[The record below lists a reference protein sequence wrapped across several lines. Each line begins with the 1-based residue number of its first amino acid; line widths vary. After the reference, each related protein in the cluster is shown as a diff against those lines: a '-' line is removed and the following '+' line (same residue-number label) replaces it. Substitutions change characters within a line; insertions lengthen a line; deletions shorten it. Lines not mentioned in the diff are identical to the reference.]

1 MVDLAVNQI
10 FEKKLNKVTQ
20 SLSLDGLFYVF
31 IMKGVFIMM
40 TINEVRNIKIGD
52 TVVFNGGNSAVVME
66 IQVFDDGHTEYVLKD
81 SIGMAHHYDEGH
93 ISRCACGSYRCEPKF
108 LLLDNGRVNKQKL
121 IKTDYTD
128 YCKHDIARTKEM
140 YRQMLNAR
148 YGIGTASLLPD
159 IDDVIFSGPATV
171 VKWKDG
177 TKTVVKCAKNDNFD
191 PEKGLAM
198 AIAKKALGNK
208 GNYYETIRKWMHPGI
223 IVLKTFTVKSNG
235 VETEINKVSSDD
247 IIKIINT
254 GKPDGN
260 FYCYS
265 KKEKKYI
272 AVDNEEGD
280 VWTESFEDKKS
291 CFDWLEHKEK
301 TV

>member
-1 MVDLAVNQI
+1 
-10 FEKKLNKVTQ
+10 
-20 SLSLDGLFYVF
+20 
-31 IMKGVFIMM
+31 MM
-40 TINEVRNIKIGD
+40 TINEVRELKVGD
-52 TVVFNGGNSAVVME
+52 TVVFNGGHSAIVME
-66 IQVFDDGHTEYVLKD
+66 IQAFGNGSIEYVLKD
-81 SIGMAHHYDEGH
+81 ALEKAFHYNDVD

-121 IKTDYTD
+121 IKNVVEPSPMIGGHPGGVITYSTGTDYTD
-128 YCKHDIARTKEM
+128 YCKYNVMRTKEM
-140 YRQMLNAR
+140 YKQMLNAR

-177 TKTVVKCAKNDNFD
+177 TKTVVKCNKGENFD
-191 PEKGLAM
+191 PEKGLVI
-198 AIAKKALGNK
+198 AITKKALGNK
-208 GNYYETIRKWMHPGI
+208 GNYYETIRKWMHPGVT
-223 IVLKTFTVKSNG
+223 VLKTITVKSNG

-272 AVDNEEGD
+272 AVDNTTGEAF
-280 VWTESFEDKKS
+280 TESFKDKKS
-291 CFDWLEHKEK
+291 CLDWLANKEK

>member
-1 MVDLAVNQI
+1 
-10 FEKKLNKVTQ
+10 
-20 SLSLDGLFYVF
+20 
-31 IMKGVFIMM
+31 MM
-40 TINEVRNIKIGD
+40 TINEVREIKIGD
-52 TVVFNGGNSAVVME
+52 TVFFNGGNSAVVMD
-66 IQVFDDGHTEYVLKD
+66 IQVFDDDCHVEYVLKD
-81 SIGMAHHYDEGH
+81 SLGMAHHYDEGQ
-93 ISRCACGSYRCEPKF
+93 ISHFACGCCH
-108 LLLDNGRVNKQKL
+108 GIVNKQKL

-128 YCKHDIARTKEM
+128 YCKHDIECTKEM
-140 YRQMLNAR
+140 YKQIVNAK
-148 YGIGTASLLPD
+148 YGIGTARMLPE
-159 IDDVIFSGPATV
+159 IADVIFGGPATIIQ
-171 VKWKDG
+171 WKDG

-191 PEKGLAM
+191 TEKGLAM

-208 GNYYETIRKWMHPGI
+208 GNYYETIKKWMHPGI
-223 IVLKTFTVKSNG
+223 TVLKTITVKSNG
-235 VETEINKVSSDD
+235 VETEINKVSYDD
-247 IIKIINT
+247 IVKIINT

-272 AVDNEEGD
+272 AVDNQEGD

>member
-1 MVDLAVNQI
+1 
-10 FEKKLNKVTQ
+10 
-20 SLSLDGLFYVF
+20 
-31 IMKGVFIMM
+31 MM
-40 TINEVRNIKIGD
+40 TINEVRELKVGD
-52 TVVFNGGNSAVVME
+52 TVVFNGGHSAIVME
-66 IQVFDDGHTEYVLKD
+66 IQAFGNGRIEYVLKD
-81 SIGMAHHYDEGH
+81 ALEKAFHYNDVD

-121 IKTDYTD
+121 IKNVVEPSPMIGGHPGGVITYSTGTDYTD
-128 YCKHDIARTKEM
+128 YCKYNVMRTKEM
-140 YRQMLNAR
+140 YKQMLNAR

-177 TKTVVKCAKNDNFD
+177 TKTVVKCNKGENFD
-191 PEKGLAM
+191 PEKGLVI
-198 AIAKKALGNK
+198 AITKKALGNK
-208 GNYYETIRKWMHPGI
+208 GNYYETIRKWMHPGVT
-223 IVLKTFTVKSNG
+223 VLKTITVKSNG

-272 AVDNEEGD
+272 AVDSTTGD
-280 VWTESFEDKKS
+280 AWTESFKDKKS
-291 CFDWLEHKEK
+291 CLDWLANKEK

>member
-1 MVDLAVNQI
+1 
-10 FEKKLNKVTQ
+10 
-20 SLSLDGLFYVF
+20 
-31 IMKGVFIMM
+31 MM
-40 TINEVRNIKIGD
+40 TINEVRELKVGD
-52 TVVFNGGNSAVVME
+52 TVVFNGGHSAIVME
-66 IQVFDDGHTEYVLKD
+66 IQAFGNGRIEYVLKD
-81 SIGMAHHYDEGH
+81 ALEKAFHYNDVD

-121 IKTDYTD
+121 IKNVVEPSPMIGGHPGGVITYSTGTDYTD
-128 YCKHDIARTKEM
+128 YCKYNVMRTKEM
-140 YRQMLNAR
+140 YKQMLNAR

-177 TKTVVKCAKNDNFD
+177 TKTVVKCNKGENFD
-191 PEKGLAM
+191 PEKGLVI
-198 AIAKKALGNK
+198 AITKKALGNK
-208 GNYYETIRKWMHPGI
+208 GNYYETIRKWMHPGVT
-223 IVLKTFTVKSNG
+223 VLKTITVKSNG

-272 AVDNEEGD
+272 AVDNTTGEAF
-280 VWTESFEDKKS
+280 TESFKDKKS
-291 CFDWLEHKEK
+291 YLDWLANKEK

>member
-1 MVDLAVNQI
+1 
-10 FEKKLNKVTQ
+10 
-20 SLSLDGLFYVF
+20 
-31 IMKGVFIMM
+31 MM
-40 TINEVRNIKIGD
+40 TINEVRELKIGD
-52 TVVFNGGNSAVVME
+52 TVVFNGGNSAIVME
-66 IQVFDDGHTEYVLKD
+66 IQVFGNGRIEYVLKD
-81 SIGMAHHYDEGH
+81 SIGMAHHYTDVD
-93 ISRCACGSYRCEPKF
+93 ISHCACGSYRCEPKF

-128 YCKHDIARTKEM
+128 YCKYDVMRTKEM

-177 TKTVVKCAKNDNFD
+177 TKTVVKCTKNDNFD

-223 IVLKTFTVKSNG
+223 TVLKTFTVKSNG

-247 IIKIINT
+247 IVKIINT
-254 GKPDGN
+254 RKPDGN

>member
-1 MVDLAVNQI
+1 
-10 FEKKLNKVTQ
+10 
-20 SLSLDGLFYVF
+20 
-31 IMKGVFIMM
+31 MM
-40 TINEVRNIKIGD
+40 TINEVRELKVGD
-52 TVVFNGGNSAVVME
+52 TVVFNGGHSAIVME
-66 IQVFDDGHTEYVLKD
+66 IQAFGNGRIEYVLKD
-81 SIGMAHHYDEGH
+81 ALEKAFHYNDVD
-93 ISRCACGSYRCEPKF
+93 ISRCACGGYRCEPKF

-121 IKTDYTD
+121 IKNVVEPSPMIGGHPGGVITYSTGTDYTD
-128 YCKHDIARTKEM
+128 YCKYNVMRTKEM
-140 YRQMLNAR
+140 YKQMLNAR

-177 TKTVVKCAKNDNFD
+177 TKTVVKCNKGENFD
-191 PEKGLAM
+191 PEKGLVI
-198 AIAKKALGNK
+198 AITKKALGNK
-208 GNYYETIRKWMHPGI
+208 GNYYETIRKWMHPGVT
-223 IVLKTFTVKSNG
+223 VLKTITVKSNG

-272 AVDNEEGD
+272 AVDNTTGEAF
-280 VWTESFEDKKS
+280 TESFKDKKS
-291 CFDWLEHKEK
+291 CLDWLANKEK

>member
-1 MVDLAVNQI
+1 
-10 FEKKLNKVTQ
+10 
-20 SLSLDGLFYVF
+20 
-31 IMKGVFIMM
+31 M
-40 TINEVRNIKIGD
+40 TINEVRELKVGD
-52 TVVFNGGNSAVVME
+52 TVVFNGGHSAIVME
-66 IQVFDDGHTEYVLKD
+66 IQAFGNGRIEYVLKD
-81 SIGMAHHYDEGH
+81 ALEKAFHYNDVD
-93 ISRCACGSYRCEPKF
+93 ISRCACGSYRGLSPKAEA
-108 LLLDNGRVNKQKL
+108 
-121 IKTDYTD
+121 IKRSYNEYTD
-128 YCKHDIARTKEM
+128 YYKHDVDKQYLIVPRGAAKYIEM
-140 YRQMLNAR
+140 RKQMLNAR